1 MLFLTLVSFALKET
15 IRSFIIPFKAKD
27 GAAKFAAPLLALF
40 VLSKNRLNCKLPSME
55 LECGIQ
61 QGNSIDL
68 YVEVR
73 SGTELDIGFMEVSV
87 ENYFMIRSIIRVG
100 IYISLKAA

>member
-1 MLFLTLVSFALKET
+1 
-15 IRSFIIPFKAKD
+15 
-27 GAAKFAAPLLALF
+27 
-40 VLSKNRLNCKLPSME
+40 ME

-87 ENYFMIRSIIRVG
+87 KNYLMIRSIIRVG
-100 IYISLKAA
+100 IYISLEAA